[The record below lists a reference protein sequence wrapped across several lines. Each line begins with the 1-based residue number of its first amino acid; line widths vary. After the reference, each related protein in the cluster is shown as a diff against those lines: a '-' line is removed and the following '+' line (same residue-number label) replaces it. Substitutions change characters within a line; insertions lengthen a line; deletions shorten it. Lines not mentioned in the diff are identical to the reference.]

1 MPYERGVY
9 GGEELSKGAIHSDK
23 YRSRMKKTAS
33 MQVLKTKDRNMMSER
48 IVEMEGN
55 KILETHKVEKEKS
68 NVMRLHLELDMAYV
82 DEEDMQF
89 LKKYGSVN

>member
-9 GGEELSKGAIHSDK
+9 GVEELSKGAIHSDK

-82 DEEDMQF
+82 DEEDMQI
-89 LKKYGSVN
+89 LKNMDL